1 MGMLLQCQFYSVP
14 PGGPGGSEA
23 TFHGHVGEL
32 NAFNFATQ
40 SMVYRL
46 PAQTLP
52 ESFADVQNHRAHAD
66 HLNEALPVGGGV
78 AGFTALFLD
87 HTGTK
92 FLKVTI
98 NY

>member
-1 MGMLLQCQFYSVP
+1 MGMLLQCQFYSVLL
-14 PGGPGGSEA
+14 GGPGGSEA
-23 TFHGHVGEL
+23 TFHGHFGEL

-52 ESFADVQNHRAHAD
+52 ESFADVQNLRAHAD
-66 HLNEALPVGGGV
+66 QLNEALPGC
-78 AGFTALFLD
+78 FTALFLD

-92 FLKVTI
+92 FLKATI